1 MTTGAGPRSIDTTSR
16 ESAGAVRPAQ
26 AASLVARTV
35 AVAPDDVDLLAFAG
49 DTGLLFER
57 DGCGLAGRGAALRLD
72 VATAIESLAAIR
84 THDEVGRPGSG
95 PVAIGAL
102 PFDPAG
108 AGAVVVPAEIV
119 GRAPDGTAWH
129 TTVRLEGADPA
140 PGAWPLRP
148 GAGARP
154 RPPDDFRLT
163 ASRPHDEWLDVIAA
177 AVAAIASGRMH
188 KVVLAREVTVEANRR
203 IHPVDVLGRLRAL
216 YPSCMLFSVDGFVGA
231 SPELLV
237 GRAGDAVRAQPMAG
251 TIPRSGEP
259 AVDARLAAALLA
271 SDKDRGEHAL
281 VVDEVAAVLAP
292 HCTSLDV
299 PTTPSI
305 VPLRNVSHLG
315 TLLTGRLAAGAPSAL
330 GLAMALHPTPAVAGT
345 PTADALAYI
354 AAVEGLD
361 RGRFAGPVGW
371 VDARGDGEW
380 AVGVRSAE
388 LDGTR
393 ARLFAGVGVVADSVP
408 EAELAETQLKL
419 QALLAAVVRP

>member
-1 MTTGAGPRSIDTTSR
+1 MTQTGLDRAGPCAPDR
-16 ESAGAVRPAQ
+16 
-26 AASLVARTV
+26 LVARTV
-35 AVAPDDVDLLAFAG
+35 AVDAADVDLLAFAG

-57 DGCGLAGRGAALRLD
+57 DGCGLAGRGVAARL
-72 VATAIESLAAIR
+72 EAASAVEALSSMPCA
-84 THDEVGRPGSG
+84 DEVGLPGCG

-102 PFDPAG
+102 PFDPAT
-108 AGAVVVPAEIV
+108 AGTLVVPSEIV
-119 GRAPDGTAWH
+119 GRASDGTAWH
-129 TTVRLEGADPA
+129 TVIVPAGGDGA
-140 PGAWPLRP
+140 PGLWPPRP
-148 GAGARP
+148 DGEARP

-163 ASRPHDEWLDVIAA
+163 AARPHDEWLEVIAA
-177 AVAAIASGRMH
+177 AVKAIADGRLR

-203 IHPVDVLGRLRAL
+203 IHPVDVLARLRAL

-237 GRAGDAVRAQPMAG
+237 GRSGDAVRSQPMAG
-251 TIPRSGEP
+251 TIPRSGDP
-259 AVDARLAAALLA
+259 AVDARLAAGLLA
-271 SDKDRGEHAL
+271 STKDREEHAL
-281 VVDEVAAVLAP
+281 VVEEVAAVLAP
-292 HCTSLDV
+292 HCVSLDV
-299 PTTPSI
+299 PGDPSI

-330 GLAMALHPTPAVAGT
+330 GLATALHPTPAVAGT
-345 PTADALAYI
+345 PTPDALAYI

-361 RGRFAGPVGW
+361 RGRYAGPVGW
-371 VDARGDGEW
+371 VDANGDGEW

-388 LDGTR
+388 LHGDT

>member
-1 MTTGAGPRSIDTTSR
+1 MTP
-16 ESAGAVRPAQ
+16 AGARPGSLDTGGRRATPGVRGTAG
-26 AASLVARTV
+26 LVARTV
-35 AVAPDDVDLLAFAG
+35 AVDAGDVDLLAFAG

-57 DGCGLAGRGAALRLD
+57 DGCGLAGRGEALRLD
-72 VATAIESLAAIR
+72 AAAAVGVLAAIPSL
-84 THDEVGRPGSG
+84 DEVGLPGCG

-102 PFDPAG
+102 PFDPASG
-108 AGAVVVPAEIV
+108 GTVVVPRELV
-119 GRAPDGTAWH
+119 GRSPDGTAWR
-129 TTVRLEGADPA
+129 TVVCHDGEDAA
-140 PGAWPLRP
+140 GAWPP
-148 GAGARP
+148 GTGAGERP

-163 ASRPHDEWLDVIAA
+163 AARPHEEWLEVIAA
-177 AVAAIASGRMH
+177 AVKAIADGRMR

-237 GRAGDAVRAQPMAG
+237 ARAGDGVRSQPMAG
-251 TIPRSGEP
+251 TIPRSGDP
-259 AVDARLAAALLA
+259 AVDARLAAGLLA
-271 SDKDRGEHAL
+271 STKDREEHAL
-281 VVDEVAAVLAP
+281 VVEEVAAVLAP
-292 HCTSLDV
+292 HCVSLDV
-299 PTTPSI
+299 PADPSI

-315 TLLTGRLAAGAPSAL
+315 TLLTGRLGPAAPSAL
-330 GLAMALHPTPAVAGT
+330 GLAAALHPTPAVAGT

-361 RGRFAGPVGW
+361 RGRYAGPVGW

-388 LDGTR
+388 LDGNR

-408 EAELAETQLKL
+408 ETELAETQLKL